1 MNCWKAY
8 RVNQQPSLWS
18 IYRKVQ
24 RLSVRSRAV
33 ACPKRQTLGI
43 AIRKEMIALGK
54 NPRSPLISYACRGKC
69 TSNNV
74 NTAYGYKWS
83 YAE

>member
-1 MNCWKAY
+1 MPEAADTRHSNKKGGDKFIAEY
-8 RVNQQPSLWS
+8 A
-18 IYRKVQ
+18 
-24 RLSVRSRAV
+24 SVKE
-33 ACPKRQTLGI
+33 AC
-43 AIRKEMIALGK
+43 IALGK